1 MQYADSGNLR
11 KYLQKHFSTLEWKDK
26 IKLAYQI
33 AEGIK
38 YLHGENI
45 LHTRFTF

>member
-1 MQYADSGNLR
+1 MQYADSENLR
-11 KYLQKHFSTLEWKDK
+11 TYLQAHFSDDK

-38 YLHGENI
+38 YLHGEDI
-45 LHTRFTF
+45 LHRD